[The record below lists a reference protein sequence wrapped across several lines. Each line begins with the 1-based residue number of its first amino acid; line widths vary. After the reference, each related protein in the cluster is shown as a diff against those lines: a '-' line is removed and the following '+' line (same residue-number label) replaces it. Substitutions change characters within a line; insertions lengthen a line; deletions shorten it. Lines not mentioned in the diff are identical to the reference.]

1 MALRY
6 TIVIFL
12 SYSMEANLNQR
23 HLKALSFLIVLL
35 LLVGSYVP
43 AARAANLL
51 KPRWVPPK
59 PEHTDIEAWQSKNVI
74 EVKFVEGSSYRLVN
88 GQMTAPESSNPSA
101 LQAVLRAHPVR
112 TMMRLFT
119 QDETQLRTNKLEAET
134 MSGEQM
140 PDLSLWYLFTAS
152 AGTDVEALIDALNA
166 LPQVEIAYPQPLPA
180 PLPGS
185 AQKQRF
191 TPSYLENQGYLNV
204 APGGIDAKYAWQLG
218 GGTGKNVTIVDV
230 EYSFNQTHEDLKSV
244 SVIGLPMYHAYGD
257 DHGTAV
263 QGELIGKPNDYGVT
277 GIAYGATSKFSSPC
291 LDSVCSYYIP
301 AFAIS
306 VAQSNT
312 VAGDV
317 ILIEQQ
323 TPVCGLSYY
332 GPLEWV
338 QSVYDAIKT
347 ATASGRNV
355 IEAAGNGEV
364 WLDQPACNNL
374 FSKSVRDSGA
384 IIVGAGTPPGFG
396 EADRARA
403 YFSTFGSRVNVQ
415 GWGFNVVT
423 TGYGDLQNGDPNE
436 WYTSGFSGT
445 SSASPIVAG
454 TVALL
459 SSIAKQRGSILSPT
473 WLRSVLITTGSPQ
486 QAALGAPLSQHIGPR
501 PNLRK
506 ALTKLPA
513 GGFNSQFTEDAQGW
527 SPVNSTWTMNTAGN
541 GLYITNG
548 APKTYWH
555 TVSHVNNYTSFT
567 YEVRMKRTTC
577 GNCANHII
585 IRGTPSPVNAAGVWS
600 NGYMFSY
607 QNSSTAS
614 PASGGWAGHRIQNGA
629 VSGLH
634 SWTATPHVVPY
645 NFNTL
650 KVVANGT
657 SLAFY
662 INDQLVWSG
671 TDSTLTSGQ
680 VGIGMYQGHTTET
693 MGGLQVDWAKLV
705 PIAVSGSI
713 PPTTTSE
720 IFSDGD
726 TNITGFAK

>member
-1 MALRY
+1 M
-6 TIVIFL
+6 
-12 SYSMEANLNQR
+12 NQR
-23 HLKALSFLIVLL
+23 YLKALSFLIALL
-35 LLVGSYVP
+35 LLAGSYTPP
-43 AARAANLL
+43 AKAANLL

-59 PEHTDIEAWQSKNVI
+59 PAHTNIATWQSQSVI

-88 GQMTAPESSNPSA
+88 GQMSAPESSNPSA

-112 TMMRLFT
+112 QMTRLFAR
-119 QDETQLRTNKLEAET
+119 DETRLRAEKLEAEL

-140 PDLSLWYLFTAS
+140 PDLNLWYIFTA
-152 AGTDVEALIDALNA
+152 ATGTDTEALIDALNA
-166 LPQVEIAYPQPLPA
+166 LPQVEIAYPAPLPA

-185 AQKQRF
+185 VQKQRF
-191 TPSYLENQGYLNV
+191 TPSYIESQGYLDA
-204 APGGIDAKYAWQLG
+204 APGGIDAEYAWQVG

-244 SVIGLPMYHAYGD
+244 AVIGLPMYHGFGD

-263 QGELIGKPNDYGVT
+263 QGELIGKPNGYGVT
-277 GIAYGATSKFSSPC
+277 GIAHGATSKFSSPC
-291 LDSVCSYYIP
+291 IDSVCTYYIP
-301 AFAIS
+301 AFAIN
-306 VAQSNT
+306 VAQQNT

-323 TPVCGLSYY
+323 TSVCGLSYY
-332 GPLEWV
+332 GPLEWI

-355 IEAAGNGEV
+355 VEAAGNGEV
-364 WLDQPACNNL
+364 WLDQPACNGL
-374 FSKSVRDSGA
+374 FDKNVRDSGA
-384 IIVGAGTPPGFG
+384 IIVGAGAPPSFG
-396 EADRARA
+396 DGDRSRA

-423 TGYGDLQNGDPNE
+423 AGYGDLQGGDTNQ
-436 WYTSGFSGT
+436 WYTSTFGGT

-454 TVALL
+454 AVAIL
-459 SSIAKQRGSILSPT
+459 SSVAKQRGSILSPT
-473 WLRSVLITTGSPQ
+473 WLRSVLMMTGSPQ
-486 QAALGAPLSQHIGPR
+486 QAVVGMPVSQRIGPR
-501 PNLRK
+501 PNIK
-506 ALTKLPA
+506 AALTKLPA

-527 SPVNSTWTMNTAGN
+527 TPVNSSTWTVNTTN

-555 TVSHVNNYTSFT
+555 TVSHVNNYKSFT

-577 GNCANHII
+577 ANCANHII
-585 IRGTPSPVNAAGVWS
+585 IRGTPSPTNAAGVWS

-607 QNSSTAS
+607 QNSNPAS
-614 PASGGWAGHRIQNGA
+614 PGSGGWAGHRIVNGV

-650 KVVANGT
+650 KVIADGT

-671 TDSTLTSGQ
+671 TDSSLASGQ
-680 VGIGMYQGHTTET
+680 VGIGMYQGDTTET
-693 MGGLQVDWAKLV
+693 MGGLQVDWAKLT
-705 PIAVSGSI
+705 PIAVGSTVLV
-713 PPTTTSE
+713 PPTGAAE
-720 IFSDGD
+720 NFSNTDMS
-726 TNITGFAK
+726 GFGK